1 MEPQY
6 ALKHSET
13 EIFVFIREWCESK
26 GLIQARVVDHIDV
39 DKSTVSHWWKNETR
53 PDPPQVLAIAKM
65 LGIDPRWLHYDP
77 REVGPRDMELMETW
91 WSLDPSQKQKAKAV
105 LSAYFSVGSEETRAD
120 RPSGPLPDDI
130 AHLSRMKM
138 ALDEQSQAIANVIV
152 ARLAGKPDPKAG
164 LSDKIISATRE
175 ATKTTSIRRPKS
187 H

>member
-1 MEPQY
+1 
-6 ALKHSET
+6 
-13 EIFVFIREWCESK
+13 
-26 GLIQARVVDHIDV
+26 
-39 DKSTVSHWWKNETR
+39 
-53 PDPPQVLAIAKM
+53 M

-105 LSAYFSVGSEETRAD
+105 LSAYFSDGSEETRAD
-120 RPSGPLPDDI
+120 RPPRPLPDDI
-130 AHLSRMKM
+130 ARLSRMKM

-152 ARLAGKPDPKAG
+152 AGKPDPKAG